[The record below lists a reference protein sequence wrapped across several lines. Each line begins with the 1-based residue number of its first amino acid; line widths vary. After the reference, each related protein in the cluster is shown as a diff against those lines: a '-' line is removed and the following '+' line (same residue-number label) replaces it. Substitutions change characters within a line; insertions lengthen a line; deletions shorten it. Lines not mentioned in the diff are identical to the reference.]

1 MIILKGKGFT
11 LVELVVTLALL
22 SIVIAISASSYQ
34 MLLANQALSSA
45 ASKLYYTLQ
54 LAKTEA
60 IKRNVKVY
68 VQFCQQG
75 EQWSVGMSEAS
86 GCDCF
91 TANSCQLDDVDNV
104 QPLVDGEEVMLSQ
117 ANMKFNGDQAS
128 YGALRF
134 TVKTGSVTLT
144 NQYQGALSVIQ
155 SAMRLRVCSPDKAA
169 LGYKKC

>member
-1 MIILKGKGFT
+1 MLKDKGFT
-11 LVELVVTLALL
+11 LVELMITLALL

-34 MLLANQALSSA
+34 TLLANQALSSA
-45 ASKLYYTLQ
+45 ANKVYYTLQ

-68 VQFCQQG
+68 VQFCQLG
-75 EQWSVGMSEAS
+75 EQWSVGMSETS

-91 TANSCQLDDVDNV
+91 TPNSCQLDQVDNV
-104 QPLVDGEEVMLSQ
+104 QPLVDGKKVMLSQ
-117 ANMKFNGDQAS
+117 ANMKFNDDQAS
-128 YGALRF
+128 YEALRF
-134 TVKTGSVTLT
+134 AVKTGSVTLT
-144 NQYQGALSVIQ
+144 NQYQSALSVIQ

>member
-1 MIILKGKGFT
+1 MSVVNNKGFT
-11 LVELVVTLALL
+11 LVELLIGIALL

-34 MLLANQALSSA
+34 TLLANQALSNA
-45 ASKLYYTLQ
+45 ANKVYYTLQ

-68 VQFCQQG
+68 VQFCHRL
-75 EQWSVGMSEAS
+75 EQWSVGLSEES

-91 TANSCQLDDVDNV
+91 THNSCQLDGVDSV
-104 QPLVDGEEVMLSQ
+104 QSLVDGEKVTLSQ
-117 ANMKFNGDQAS
+117 TNMKFAANQAS

-144 NQYQGALSVIQ
+144 NEHQGALSIIQ
-155 SAMRLRVCSPDKAA
+155 SAMRLRVCSPGEAA

>member
-34 MLLANQALSSA
+34 TLLANQALSSA